1 MKKILSFLLLSLF
14 TFNCFAIDEWDK
26 AKPADTD
33 LWVNFPTD
41 QQANNTAL
49 NRLLSEYIRGMNLS
63 YVSATTVSV
72 GAGEI
77 ACYNADKSVI
87 KFRKNTTATNVT
99 FADIDTGSEAP
110 STNYYVYA
118 VADADTETVVF
129 KISTSATS
137 PTGVTYYRRI
147 GMFYNNSSSN
157 IESVTNESIAIL
169 TGTIAHG
176 GTIPLP
182 NGYSAEQ
189 CKWLVSANTLREY
202 DTIGGT
208 LTTREGWS
216 YFYCSASSSRVVTCY
231 VSDGSEN
238 NNGTA
243 NYIIIG
249 VK

>member
-1 MKKILSFLLLSLF
+1 MKRIFSLILMCLF
-14 TFNCFAIDEWDK
+14 SVNCFAIDEWTK
-26 AKPADTD
+26 AKPATTD

-41 QQANNTAL
+41 QQANNNAL
-49 NRLLSEYIRGMNLS
+49 NRLLSEYIRGMTLS

-77 ACYNADKSVI
+77 ACYNADKSVS
-87 KFRKNTTATNVT
+87 KFRKNPTATNVT
-99 FADIDTGSEAP
+99 FADIDTGAEAP

-118 VADADTETVVF
+118 VADADAETVTF
-129 KISTSATS
+129 KISVSAS
-137 PTGVTYYRRI
+137 APTGITYYRRV

-157 IESVTNESIAIL
+157 IERVSNEYISVL
-169 TGTIAHG
+169 TGTVANG

-189 CKWLVSANTLREY
+189 CKWLVSANTLSAY
-202 DTIGGT
+202 DTIGGSYQ
-208 LTTREGWS
+208 TREEWT
-216 YFYCSASSSRVVTCY
+216 YFYCSANSSRVVTCY
-231 VSDGSEN
+231 VRDGSEN
-238 NNGTA
+238 NVGTA